1 MAFDLSGRWRPGKAE
16 PIEERLGDISAD
28 LPYEL
33 QSKMFDHLTGVSL
46 AGAGLT
52 VTLIGSVL
60 KDAPGIVWL
69 SVIEFGLAAFVAT
82 VGNLKLIERLFQR
95 KETMKSSKTAIMIAI
110 ALIGSGIGSLG
121 MSVYY
126 DGEGARAH
134 QKDAAKGD
142 ADTPRTRPAKA
153 EARD

>member
-1 MAFDLSGRWRPGKAE
+1 MAFDLRERYRRKDPVA
-16 PIEERLGDISAD
+16 ERLEEVSAD

-33 QSKMFDHLTGVSL
+33 QSKMFDQLAGVSI

-60 KDAPGIVWL
+60 KDAPGIVWI

-82 VGNLKLIERLFQR
+82 TGNLKLIERLFER
-95 KETMKSSKTAIMIAI
+95 KETMKSSRIATLAAI
-110 ALIGSGIGSLG
+110 ALIGAAIGSLG

-126 DGEGARAH
+126 DG
-134 QKDAAKGD
+134 KGPHGD
-142 ADTPRTRPAKA
+142 RSP
-153 EARD
+153 

>member
-1 MAFDLSGRWRPGKAE
+1 MAFDLGGRFSRGSGEEVAE
-16 PIEERLGDISAD
+16 RIDDISAD

-33 QSKMFDHLTGVSL
+33 QSKMFDHLSGVSL

-60 KDAPGIVWL
+60 KDAPPIVWL

-82 VGNLKLIERLFQR
+82 TGNLKMIERLFQR
-95 KETMKSSKTAIMIAI
+95 RETIRTSKIATMATI
-110 ALIGSGIGSLG
+110 ALIGMAIGSLG

-126 DGEGARAH
+126 DRDGAHAH
-134 QKDAAKGD
+134 HGAKAPQPQERAKG
-142 ADTPRTRPAKA
+142 
-153 EARD
+153 